1 MVIKMLDFWLVFGLT
16 AQGCFFLR
24 FLVQWIAS
32 ERKKKSIIPIYFWY
46 LSLLGGLGLLV
57 YSIQIQDIVFIMG
70 QSFGLLIYT
79 RNIILI
85 HREKNAKKHGPE

>member
-1 MVIKMLDFWLVFGLT
+1 MLDFWLVFGLA

-24 FLVQWIAS
+24 FFIQWIAS

-46 LSLLGGLGLLV
+46 LSLLGG
-57 YSIQIQDIVFIMG
+57 I
-70 QSFGLLIYT
+70 GLLIYSIHINNIVFIAGQSMGLLIYM

-85 HREKNAKKHGPE
+85 RREKNAKRNELE